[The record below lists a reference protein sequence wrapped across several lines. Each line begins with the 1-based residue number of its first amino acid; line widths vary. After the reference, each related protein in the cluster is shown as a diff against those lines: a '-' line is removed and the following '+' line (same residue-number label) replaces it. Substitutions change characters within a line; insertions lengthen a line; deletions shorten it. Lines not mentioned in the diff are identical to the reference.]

1 MNLGPTRQVLG
12 IETNRDGTGMSLS
25 REAYMTIFLR
35 RFGMKHTHGVST
47 PVDPNVKFD
56 FAEDW
61 VEKELDGIT
70 DNQTVVGSLIYTAIA
85 IQLAIVYAV
94 AALSR
99 YNLRPFTSHMTAAK
113 RVLQYVKSIG
123 DFRLHFMESAS
134 ASASTSMLTKAIVS

>member
-1 MNLGPTRQVLG
+1 
-12 IETNRDGTGMSLS
+12 
-25 REAYMTIFLR
+25 MTIFLR
-35 RFGMKHTHGVST
+35 QCGMKHTHGVST
-47 PVDPNVKFD
+47 PVDPNVKLD

-70 DNQTVVGSLIYTAIA
+70 DYQTVVGSLIYTAIA

-99 YNLRPFTSHMTAAK
+99 YNLRPFTSHTTLAK

-123 DFRLHFMESAS
+123 DFRLHFMAS
-134 ASASTSMLTKAIVS
+134 ASASVSASTLVLTKAIVS